1 MRRFSITTKITI
13 WYTIFLVIIT
23 IGFLSVMAYVGNVRA
38 SEIARSKLMDHVAD
52 ASEEIESFGENFIID
67 EDLDFY
73 EDGVYLS
80 IYTEDGDLLEGRR
93 PAELPE
99 LPALKDKAMVKMN
112 DEQGQTWYVY
122 DSSFEMGSQ
131 AVWVRG
137 IVKDFAEQSSFSFM
151 LKLVL
156 VACPALVVI
165 AALGGYI
172 ITRRA
177 FRPVRNIISTVEEIS
192 RDGDLTRRIDMQ
204 DGEVPEASVK
214 GTAEGT
220 ASEASAKDE
229 IHKLAKNFNS
239 MFDRIEKTFEKEK
252 QFTSD
257 VSHELRTPLSVII
270 SQSDYARTDEE
281 YREKAL
287 EVINRE
293 AKRMAG
299 LVNRLLTLSRSD
311 SGRLVLEN
319 DEIDFSDMCEMVAMQ
334 QEPAASQKNIELT
347 ADIGPGIKVTG
358 DDAMLIRIILN
369 LTDNAIKYSRQHG
382 HIRLSLKTAGDF
394 ACCSVEDDGIGIPEE
409 DLERIWERFY
419 RVDSS
424 RSEEGSGLGLAM
436 VEALVKAH
444 GGYTD
449 VSSSLGEGSRFDVY
463 IPIRRTQE

>member
-1 MRRFSITTKITI
+1 
-13 WYTIFLVIIT
+13 
-23 IGFLSVMAYVGNVRA
+23 MAYVGNVRA

-67 EDLDFY
+67 KDLDFY

-80 IYTEDGDLLEGRR
+80 IYTENGDLLEGRR
-93 PAELPE
+93 PVELPE
-99 LPALKDKAMVKMN
+99 LPALKDKAVVKMN

-122 DSSFEMGSQ
+122 DSSFEMGNQ

-137 IVKDFAEQSSFSFM
+137 IVKDFAEQSTYSFM
-151 LKLVL
+151 LKLVII
-156 VACPALVVI
+156 ACPALVVI

-177 FRPVRNIISTVEEIS
+177 FRPVRNIIGTVEEIS
-192 RDGDLTRRIDMQ
+192 RDGDLTKRIDMQ
-204 DGEVPEASVK
+204 DGGLPD
-214 GTAEGT
+214 TA
-220 ASEASAKDE
+220 AKDE
-229 IHKLAKNFNS
+229 IYKLAKNFDS

-311 SGRLVLEN
+311 SGRLVLES

-334 QEPAASQKNIELT
+334 QEQAASQKNIELT
-347 ADIGPGIKVTG
+347 ADIEQGIKVTG

-369 LTDNAIKYSRQHG
+369 LTDNAIKYSRQNG
-382 HIRLSLKTAGDF
+382 HIRLSLRTAGDF

-424 RSEEGSGLGLAM
+424 RAEEGSGLGLAM

-449 VSSSLGEGSRFDVY
+449 VRSSLGEGSRFDVY
-463 IPIRRTQE
+463 IPIRRTRE

>member
-93 PAELPE
+93 PVELPE
-99 LPALKDKAMVKMN
+99 LPALKDKAVVKMN

-137 IVKDFAEQSSFSFM
+137 IVKDFAEQSTFYFM

-156 VACPALVVI
+156 VACPALVII
-165 AALGGYI
+165 AAAGGYI
-172 ITRRA
+172 ISRRA

-192 RDGDLTRRIDMQ
+192 RDGDLTRRIALQ
-204 DGEVPEASVK
+204 DGILQDA
-214 GTAEGT
+214 A
-220 ASEASAKDE
+220 AKDE

-239 MFDRIEKTFEKEK
+239 MFDRIEESFEKEK

-319 DEIDFSDMCEMVAMQ
+319 DEIDFSEMCEMVAMQ
-334 QEPAASQKNIELT
+334 QEPAASRKNIELT
-347 ADIGPGIKVTG
+347 ADIEPGIKVTG

-369 LTDNAIKYSRQHG
+369 LTDNAIKYSRQNG
-382 HIRLSLKTAGDF
+382 HVRLSLKTAGDF
-394 ACCSVEDDGIGIPEE
+394 ACCSVEDDGIGIPEK

-449 VSSSLGEGSRFDVY
+449 VRSSLGEGSRFDVY

>member
-1 MRRFSITTKITI
+1 MKRFSITTKITI

-67 EDLDFY
+67 KDLDFY

-80 IYTEDGDLLEGRR
+80 IYTENGDLLEGRR
-93 PAELPE
+93 PVELPE
-99 LPALKDKAMVKMN
+99 LPALKDKAVVKMN

-122 DSSFEMGSQ
+122 DSSFEMGNQ

-137 IVKDFAEQSSFSFM
+137 IVKDFAEQSTYSFM
-151 LKLVL
+151 LKLVII
-156 VACPALVVI
+156 ACPALVVI

-177 FRPVRNIISTVEEIS
+177 FRPVRNIIGTVEEIS

-204 DGEVPEASVK
+204 DGGLPD
-214 GTAEGT
+214 TA
-220 ASEASAKDE
+220 AKDE
-229 IHKLAKNFNS
+229 IYKLAKNFNS

-311 SGRLVLEN
+311 SGRLVLES
-319 DEIDFSDMCEMVAMQ
+319 DEIDFSDMCELVAMQ
-334 QEPAASQKNIELT
+334 QEPAARQRGLELT
-347 ADIGPGIKVTG
+347 ADIQPGIKVTG
-358 DDAMLIRIILN
+358 DDAMLIRVILN
-369 LTDNAIKYSRQHG
+369 LTDNAIKYSRENG
-382 HIRLSLKTAGDF
+382 HIRLSLKATGDF

-409 DLERIWERFY
+409 DLEKIWERFY
-419 RVDSS
+419 RVDIS
-424 RSEEGSGLGLAM
+424 RTEEGSGLGLAM

-463 IPIRRTQE
+463 IPIRRIQE

>member
-1 MRRFSITTKITI
+1 
-13 WYTIFLVIIT
+13 
-23 IGFLSVMAYVGNVRA
+23 MAYVGNVRA

-67 EDLDFY
+67 KDLDFY

-80 IYTEDGDLLEGRR
+80 IYTENGDLLEGRR
-93 PAELPE
+93 PVELPE
-99 LPALKDKAMVKMN
+99 LPALKDKAVVKMN
-112 DEQGQTWYVY
+112 DELGQTWYVY
-122 DSSFEMGSQ
+122 DSSFEMGNQ

-137 IVKDFAEQSSFSFM
+137 IVKDFAEQSTYSFM
-151 LKLVL
+151 LKLVII
-156 VACPALVVI
+156 ACPALVVI

-177 FRPVRNIISTVEEIS
+177 FRPVRNIIGTVEEIS
-192 RDGDLTRRIDMQ
+192 RDGDLTKRIDMQ
-204 DGEVPEASVK
+204 DGGLPD
-214 GTAEGT
+214 TA
-220 ASEASAKDE
+220 AKDE
-229 IHKLAKNFNS
+229 IYKLAKNFDS

-311 SGRLVLEN
+311 SGRLVLES

-334 QEPAASQKNIELT
+334 QEQAASQKNIELT
-347 ADIGPGIKVTG
+347 ADIEQGIKVTG

-369 LTDNAIKYSRQHG
+369 LTDNAIKYSRQNG
-382 HIRLSLKTAGDF
+382 HIRLSLRTAGDF

-424 RSEEGSGLGLAM
+424 RAEEGSGLGLAM

-449 VSSSLGEGSRFDVY
+449 VRSSLGEGSRFDVY
-463 IPIRRTQE
+463 IPIRRTRE

>member
-1 MRRFSITTKITI
+1 
-13 WYTIFLVIIT
+13 
-23 IGFLSVMAYVGNVRA
+23 
-38 SEIARSKLMDHVAD
+38 
-52 ASEEIESFGENFIID
+52 
-67 EDLDFY
+67 
-73 EDGVYLS
+73 
-80 IYTEDGDLLEGRR
+80 
-93 PAELPE
+93 
-99 LPALKDKAMVKMN
+99 
-112 DEQGQTWYVY
+112 
-122 DSSFEMGSQ
+122 
-131 AVWVRG
+131 
-137 IVKDFAEQSSFSFM
+137 
-151 LKLVL
+151 
-156 VACPALVVI
+156 
-165 AALGGYI
+165 
-172 ITRRA
+172 
-177 FRPVRNIISTVEEIS
+177 
-192 RDGDLTRRIDMQ
+192 
-204 DGEVPEASVK
+204 
-214 GTAEGT
+214 
-220 ASEASAKDE
+220 
-229 IHKLAKNFNS
+229 
-239 MFDRIEKTFEKEK
+239 
-252 QFTSD
+252 
-257 VSHELRTPLSVII
+257 
-270 SQSDYARTDEE
+270 
-281 YREKAL
+281 
-287 EVINRE
+287 
-293 AKRMAG
+293 MAG

-347 ADIGPGIKVTG
+347 ADIEPGIKVTG

>member
-1 MRRFSITTKITI
+1 
-13 WYTIFLVIIT
+13 
-23 IGFLSVMAYVGNVRA
+23 MAYVGNVRA

-67 EDLDFY
+67 KDLDFY

-80 IYTEDGDLLEGRR
+80 IYTSDGDLLEGRR

-99 LPALKDKAMVKMN
+99 LPPLKDKAVVKMN
-112 DEQGQTWYVY
+112 DDQGQTWYVY
-122 DSSFEMGSQ
+122 DSSFEMGNL

-137 IVKDFAEQSSFSFM
+137 IVKDFAEQSTFSFM

-156 VACPALVVI
+156 IACPALVTI

-177 FRPVRNIISTVEEIS
+177 FRPVRNIIETVEEIS
-192 RDGDLTRRIDMQ
+192 RDGDLTRRIDLKDRGMA
-204 DGEVPEASVK
+204 DA
-214 GTAEGT
+214 A
-220 ASEASAKDE
+220 AKDE
-229 IHKLAKNFNS
+229 IHELAKSFNS

-287 EVINRE
+287 DVINRE
-293 AKRMAG
+293 SKRMAG

-319 DEIDFSDMCEMVAMQ
+319 DEIDFSDMCELVAMQ
-334 QEPAASQKNIELT
+334 QEPAARQRGLELT
-347 ADIGPGIKVTG
+347 ADIQPGIKVTG
-358 DDAMLIRIILN
+358 DEAMLIRIILN
-369 LTDNAIKYSRQHG
+369 LTDNAIKYSRENG
-382 HIRLSLKTAGDF
+382 HIRLSLKAAGDF

-409 DLERIWERFY
+409 DLEKIWERFY
-419 RVDSS
+419 RVDIS
-424 RSEEGSGLGLAM
+424 RTEEGSGLGLAM

-463 IPIRRTQE
+463 IPIRRIQE

>member
-1 MRRFSITTKITI
+1 MKRFSITTKITI

-67 EDLDFY
+67 KELDFY

-80 IYTEDGDLLEGRR
+80 IYTENGDLLEGRR
-93 PAELPE
+93 PVELPE
-99 LPALKDKAMVKMN
+99 LPALKDKAVVKMN

-122 DSSFEMGSQ
+122 DSSFEMGNQ

-137 IVKDFAEQSSFSFM
+137 IVKDFAEQSTYSFM
-151 LKLVL
+151 LKLVII
-156 VACPALVVI
+156 ACPALVVI

-177 FRPVRNIISTVEEIS
+177 FRPVRNIIGTVEEIS

-204 DGEVPEASVK
+204 DGGLPD
-214 GTAEGT
+214 TA
-220 ASEASAKDE
+220 AKDE
-229 IHKLAKNFNS
+229 IYKLAKNFNS

-311 SGRLVLEN
+311 SGRLVLES
-319 DEIDFSDMCEMVAMQ
+319 DEIDFSDMCELVAMQ
-334 QEPAASQKNIELT
+334 QEPAARQRGLELT
-347 ADIGPGIKVTG
+347 ADIQPGIKVTG
-358 DDAMLIRIILN
+358 DDAMLIRVILN
-369 LTDNAIKYSRQHG
+369 LTDNAIKYSRENG
-382 HIRLSLKTAGDF
+382 HIRLSLKATGDF

-409 DLERIWERFY
+409 DLEKIWERFY
-419 RVDSS
+419 RVDIS
-424 RSEEGSGLGLAM
+424 RTEEGSGLGLAM

-463 IPIRRTQE
+463 IPIRRIQE

>member
-1 MRRFSITTKITI
+1 MKRFSITTKITI

-23 IGFLSVMAYVGNVRA
+23 LGFLSVMAYVGNVRA

-67 EDLDFY
+67 KDLDFY

-80 IYTEDGDLLEGRR
+80 IYTENGDLLEGRR
-93 PAELPE
+93 PVELPE
-99 LPALKDKAMVKMN
+99 LPALKDKAVVKMN

-122 DSSFEMGSQ
+122 DSSFEMGNQ

-137 IVKDFAEQSSFSFM
+137 IVKDFAEQSTYSFM
-151 LKLVL
+151 LKLVII
-156 VACPALVVI
+156 ACPALVVI

-177 FRPVRNIISTVEEIS
+177 FRPVRNIIGTVEEIS
-192 RDGDLTRRIDMQ
+192 RDGDLTKRIDMQ
-204 DGEVPEASVK
+204 DGGLPD
-214 GTAEGT
+214 TA
-220 ASEASAKDE
+220 AKDE
-229 IHKLAKNFNS
+229 IYKLAKNFDS

-311 SGRLVLEN
+311 SGRLVLES

-334 QEPAASQKNIELT
+334 QEQAASQKNIELT
-347 ADIGPGIKVTG
+347 ADIEQGIKVTG

-369 LTDNAIKYSRQHG
+369 LTDNAIKYSRQNG
-382 HIRLSLKTAGDF
+382 HIRLSLRTAGDF

-424 RSEEGSGLGLAM
+424 RAEEGSGLGLAM

-449 VSSSLGEGSRFDVY
+449 VRSSLGEGSRFDVY
-463 IPIRRTQE
+463 IPIRRTRE

>member
-1 MRRFSITTKITI
+1 
-13 WYTIFLVIIT
+13 
-23 IGFLSVMAYVGNVRA
+23 MAYVGNVRA

-93 PAELPE
+93 PVELPD
-99 LPALKDKAMVKMN
+99 LPVLKDKAVVKMH

-122 DSSFEMGSQ
+122 DSSFEMGNQ

-151 LKLVL
+151 LKLVII
-156 VACPALVVI
+156 ACPALVVI

-177 FRPVRNIISTVEEIS
+177 FRPVRNIIGTVEEIS
-192 RDGDLTRRIDMQ
+192 RDGDLTKRIDMQ
-204 DGEVPEASVK
+204 DGGLPD
-214 GTAEGT
+214 TA
-220 ASEASAKDE
+220 AKDE
-229 IHKLAKNFNS
+229 IYKLAKNFDS

-311 SGRLVLEN
+311 SGRLVLES

-334 QEPAASQKNIELT
+334 QEQAASQKNIELT
-347 ADIGPGIKVTG
+347 ADIEQGIKVTG

-369 LTDNAIKYSRQHG
+369 LTDNAIKYSRQNG
-382 HIRLSLKTAGDF
+382 HIRLSLRTAGDF

-424 RSEEGSGLGLAM
+424 RAEEGSGLGLAM

-449 VSSSLGEGSRFDVY
+449 VRSSLGEGSRFDVY
-463 IPIRRTQE
+463 IPIRRTRE

>member
-1 MRRFSITTKITI
+1 
-13 WYTIFLVIIT
+13 
-23 IGFLSVMAYVGNVRA
+23 MAYVGNVRA

-99 LPALKDKAMVKMN
+99 LPALKDKAVVKMN

-192 RDGDLTRRIDMQ
+192 RDGDLTRRIDLQ
-204 DGEVPEASVK
+204 DGNLQDA
-214 GTAEGT
+214 A
-220 ASEASAKDE
+220 AKDE

-239 MFDRIEKTFEKEK
+239 MFDRIEESFEKEK

-319 DEIDFSDMCEMVAMQ
+319 DEIDFSEMCEMVAMQ

-347 ADIGPGIKVTG
+347 ADIEPGIKVTG

-369 LTDNAIKYSRQHG
+369 LTDNAIKYSRQNG
-382 HIRLSLKTAGDF
+382 HVRLYLKTAGDF

-449 VSSSLGEGSRFDVY
+449 VRSSLGEGSRFDVY

>member
-1 MRRFSITTKITI
+1 
-13 WYTIFLVIIT
+13 
-23 IGFLSVMAYVGNVRA
+23 MAYVGNVRA

-192 RDGDLTRRIDMQ
+192 RDGDLTRRIDLQ
-204 DGEVPEASVK
+204 DGNLQDA
-214 GTAEGT
+214 A
-220 ASEASAKDE
+220 AKDE

-239 MFDRIEKTFEKEK
+239 MFDRIEESFEKEK

-319 DEIDFSDMCEMVAMQ
+319 DEIDFSEMCEMVAMQ
-334 QEPAASQKNIELT
+334 QEPAASRKNIELT
-347 ADIGPGIKVTG
+347 ADIEPGIKVTG

-369 LTDNAIKYSRQHG
+369 LTDNAIKYSRQNG
-382 HIRLSLKTAGDF
+382 HVRLSLKTAGDF
-394 ACCSVEDDGIGIPEE
+394 ACCSVEDDGIGIPEK

-449 VSSSLGEGSRFDVY
+449 VRSSLGEGSRFDVY

>member
-1 MRRFSITTKITI
+1 MKRFSITTKITI

-67 EDLDFY
+67 KDLDFY

-80 IYTEDGDLLEGRR
+80 IYTENGDLLEGRR
-93 PAELPE
+93 PVELPE
-99 LPALKDKAMVKMN
+99 LPALKDKAVVKMN

-122 DSSFEMGSQ
+122 DSSFEMGNQ

-137 IVKDFAEQSSFSFM
+137 IVKDFAEQSTYSFM
-151 LKLVL
+151 LKLVII
-156 VACPALVVI
+156 ACPALVVI

-177 FRPVRNIISTVEEIS
+177 FRPVRNIIGTVEEIS
-192 RDGDLTRRIDMQ
+192 RDGDLTKRIDMQ
-204 DGEVPEASVK
+204 DGGLPD
-214 GTAEGT
+214 TA
-220 ASEASAKDE
+220 AKDE
-229 IHKLAKNFNS
+229 IYKLAKNFDS

-311 SGRLVLEN
+311 SGRLVLES

-334 QEPAASQKNIELT
+334 QEQAASQKNIELT
-347 ADIGPGIKVTG
+347 ADIEQGIKVTG

-369 LTDNAIKYSRQHG
+369 LTDNAIKYSRQNG
-382 HIRLSLKTAGDF
+382 HIRLSLRTAGDF

-424 RSEEGSGLGLAM
+424 RAEEGSGLGLAM

-449 VSSSLGEGSRFDVY
+449 VRSSLGEGSRFDVY
-463 IPIRRTQE
+463 IPIRRIQE

>member
-1 MRRFSITTKITI
+1 M
-13 WYTIFLVIIT
+13 
-23 IGFLSVMAYVGNVRA
+23 
-38 SEIARSKLMDHVAD
+38 
-52 ASEEIESFGENFIID
+52 
-67 EDLDFY
+67 
-73 EDGVYLS
+73 
-80 IYTEDGDLLEGRR
+80 
-93 PAELPE
+93 
-99 LPALKDKAMVKMN
+99 KMN

-137 IVKDFAEQSSFSFM
+137 IVKDFAEQSTFYFM

-156 VACPALVVI
+156 VACPALVII
-165 AALGGYI
+165 AAAGGYI
-172 ITRRA
+172 ISRRA

-192 RDGDLTRRIDMQ
+192 RDGDLTRRIALQ
-204 DGEVPEASVK
+204 DGILQDA
-214 GTAEGT
+214 A
-220 ASEASAKDE
+220 AKDE

-239 MFDRIEKTFEKEK
+239 MFDRIEESFEKEK

-319 DEIDFSDMCEMVAMQ
+319 DEIDFSEMCEMVAMQ
-334 QEPAASQKNIELT
+334 QEPAASRKNIELT
-347 ADIGPGIKVTG
+347 ADIEPGIKVTG

-369 LTDNAIKYSRQHG
+369 LTDNAIKYSRQNG
-382 HIRLSLKTAGDF
+382 HVRLSLKTAGDF
-394 ACCSVEDDGIGIPEE
+394 ACCSVEDDGIGIPEK

-449 VSSSLGEGSRFDVY
+449 VRSSLGEGSRFDVY

>member
-1 MRRFSITTKITI
+1 
-13 WYTIFLVIIT
+13 
-23 IGFLSVMAYVGNVRA
+23 MAYVGNVRA

-67 EDLDFY
+67 KDLDFY

-80 IYTEDGDLLEGRR
+80 IYTENGDLLEGRR
-93 PAELPE
+93 PVELPE
-99 LPALKDKAMVKMN
+99 LPALKDKAVVKMN

-122 DSSFEMGSQ
+122 DSSFEMGNQ

-137 IVKDFAEQSSFSFM
+137 IVKDFAEQSTYSFM
-151 LKLVL
+151 LKLVII
-156 VACPALVVI
+156 ACPALVVI

-177 FRPVRNIISTVEEIS
+177 FRPVRNIIGTVEEIS

-204 DGEVPEASVK
+204 DGGLPD
-214 GTAEGT
+214 TA
-220 ASEASAKDE
+220 AKDE
-229 IHKLAKNFNS
+229 IYKLAKNFNS

-311 SGRLVLEN
+311 SGRLVLES
-319 DEIDFSDMCEMVAMQ
+319 DEIDFSDMCELVAMQ
-334 QEPAASQKNIELT
+334 QEPAARQRGLELT
-347 ADIGPGIKVTG
+347 ADIQPGIKVTG
-358 DDAMLIRIILN
+358 DDAMLIRVILN
-369 LTDNAIKYSRQHG
+369 LTDNAIKYSRENG
-382 HIRLSLKTAGDF
+382 HIRLSLKATGDF

-409 DLERIWERFY
+409 DLEKIWERFY
-419 RVDSS
+419 RVDIS
-424 RSEEGSGLGLAM
+424 RTEEGSGLGLAM

-463 IPIRRTQE
+463 IPIRRIQE

>member
-1 MRRFSITTKITI
+1 
-13 WYTIFLVIIT
+13 
-23 IGFLSVMAYVGNVRA
+23 MAYVGNVRA

-67 EDLDFY
+67 KDLDFY

-80 IYTEDGDLLEGRR
+80 IYTENGDLLEGRR
-93 PAELPE
+93 PVELPE
-99 LPALKDKAMVKMN
+99 LPALKDKAVVKMN

-122 DSSFEMGSQ
+122 DSSFEMGNQ

-137 IVKDFAEQSSFSFM
+137 IVKDFAEQSTYSFM
-151 LKLVL
+151 LKLVII
-156 VACPALVVI
+156 ACPALVVI

-177 FRPVRNIISTVEEIS
+177 FRPVRNIIGTVEEIS
-192 RDGDLTRRIDMQ
+192 RDGDLTKRIDMQ
-204 DGEVPEASVK
+204 DGGLPD
-214 GTAEGT
+214 TA
-220 ASEASAKDE
+220 AKDE
-229 IHKLAKNFNS
+229 IYKLAKNFDS

-311 SGRLVLEN
+311 SGRLVLES

-334 QEPAASQKNIELT
+334 QEQAASQKNIELT
-347 ADIGPGIKVTG
+347 ADIEQGIKVTG

-369 LTDNAIKYSRQHG
+369 LTDNAIKYSRQNG
-382 HIRLSLKTAGDF
+382 HIRLSLRNAGDF

-424 RSEEGSGLGLAM
+424 RAEEGSGLGLAM

-449 VSSSLGEGSRFDVY
+449 VRSSLGEGSRFDVY
-463 IPIRRTQE
+463 IPIRRTRE

>member
-1 MRRFSITTKITI
+1 
-13 WYTIFLVIIT
+13 
-23 IGFLSVMAYVGNVRA
+23 MAYVGNVRA

-93 PAELPE
+93 PVELPE
-99 LPALKDKAMVKMN
+99 LPALKDKAVVKMN

-137 IVKDFAEQSSFSFM
+137 IVKDFAEQSTFYFM

-156 VACPALVVI
+156 VACPALVII
-165 AALGGYI
+165 AAAGGYI
-172 ITRRA
+172 ISRRA

-192 RDGDLTRRIDMQ
+192 RDGDLTRRIALQ
-204 DGEVPEASVK
+204 DGILQDA
-214 GTAEGT
+214 A
-220 ASEASAKDE
+220 AKDE

-239 MFDRIEKTFEKEK
+239 MFDRIEESFEKEK

-281 YREKAL
+281 YRQKAL

-347 ADIGPGIKVTG
+347 ADIEPGIKVTG

>member
-1 MRRFSITTKITI
+1 
-13 WYTIFLVIIT
+13 
-23 IGFLSVMAYVGNVRA
+23 MAYVGNVRA

-93 PAELPE
+93 PVELPE
-99 LPALKDKAMVKMN
+99 LPALKDKAVVKMN

-137 IVKDFAEQSSFSFM
+137 IVKDFAEQSTFYFM

-156 VACPALVVI
+156 VACPALVII
-165 AALGGYI
+165 AAAGGYI
-172 ITRRA
+172 ISRRA

-192 RDGDLTRRIDMQ
+192 RDGDLTRRIALQ
-204 DGEVPEASVK
+204 DGILQDA
-214 GTAEGT
+214 A
-220 ASEASAKDE
+220 AKDE

-239 MFDRIEKTFEKEK
+239 MFDRIEESFEKEK

-319 DEIDFSDMCEMVAMQ
+319 DEIDFSEMCEMVAMQ
-334 QEPAASQKNIELT
+334 QEPAASRKNIELT
-347 ADIGPGIKVTG
+347 ADIEPGIKVTG

-369 LTDNAIKYSRQHG
+369 LTDNAIKYSRQNG
-382 HIRLSLKTAGDF
+382 HVRLSLKTAGDF
-394 ACCSVEDDGIGIPEE
+394 ACCSVEDDGIGIPEK

-449 VSSSLGEGSRFDVY
+449 VRSSLGEGSRFDVY